1 MMMKPILVVD
11 NDTLLAET
19 VSQLLETN
27 GYATTTA
34 GSGEEAFSLLE
45 VRRFDLVLCD
55 IHMGAK
61 DGFAVLAACKA
72 RHPQTKVIIC
82 SGDVVYETVSLAF
95 KCGAVSF
102 LAKPFL
108 KRELLHQ
115 VGRCFAQTQEENPW
129 KTAQLTQVVGRQGC
143 FG

>member
-11 NDTLLAET
+11 DDTLLVEM
-19 VSQLLETN
+19 VSQILKTN
-27 GYATTTA
+27 GYAATTA
-34 GSGEEAFSLLE
+34 DSGEEALSFLE
-45 VRRFDLVLCD
+45 VRRFALVLCD
-55 IHMGAK
+55 IHLGDK
-61 DGFAVLAACKA
+61 NGFAVLAACKA
-72 RHPQTKVIIC
+72 MHPQTKVILC

-95 KCGAVSF
+95 KRGAVSF

-108 KRELLHQ
+108 ASELLHQ
-115 VGRCFAQTQEENPW
+115 VGRCFSQAEESPW